1 MKQFLTLNR
10 SIQSSA
16 GRIIFCL
23 LGLVILL
30 GPAQVSA
37 ALSGIWKGDTG
48 GTFYIQEDR
57 GKVYWYAEQLT
68 RNPYWAHVFTGKIKD
83 LKINGT
89 WIDVPK
95 GKRRTRG
102 RLQAELTADGKYILI
117 KAPGFGITRLYRW
130 ENKPVSAD
138 STAVMTRPPIIM
150 ENCVPFNPAS
160 IRVSLRDGRWTI
172 AEDNRE
178 LFDFD
183 RSRTEAEKAL
193 SVIQHYKMNS
203 VCTVGED
210 DPVIRYL
217 LVDSRSPLGK
227 MQDEDCVVFN
237 PANLS
242 VRQVSG
248 NWMLVD
254 GNNRIFDFDDQ
265 INEAKKS
272 LELIRKYHFSRSCY
286 IGRPD
291 PSFNYLRQ

>member
-1 MKQFLTLNR
+1 M
-10 SIQSSA
+10 
-16 GRIIFCL
+16 
-23 LGLVILL
+23 ILL
-30 GPAQVSA
+30 GPAPVSA

-83 LKINGT
+83 LKIKGV

-102 RLQAELTADGKYILI
+102 RLQAEITPDGKYILI
-117 KAPGFGITRLYRW
+117 NAPGFGITRLYRW

-138 STAVMTRPPIIM
+138 STAVLTRPPQVM
-150 ENCVPFNPAS
+150 ENCVSFDHSS
-160 IRVSLRDGRWTI
+160 IHVSLREGRWTI
-172 AEDNRE
+172 VEANRE

-183 RSRTEAEKAL
+183 RSKTEAQKAL

-203 VCTVGED
+203 VCTVDEN
-210 DPVIRYL
+210 DPVMRYL
-217 LVDSRSPLGK
+217 LVDNKAPLGK
-227 MQDEDCVVFN
+227 MIDEDCVVFN
-237 PANLS
+237 PAKLN

-254 GNNRIFDFDDQ
+254 GNNRIFDFDKD

-272 LELIRKYHFSRSCY
+272 LELIRKYHFSRACY